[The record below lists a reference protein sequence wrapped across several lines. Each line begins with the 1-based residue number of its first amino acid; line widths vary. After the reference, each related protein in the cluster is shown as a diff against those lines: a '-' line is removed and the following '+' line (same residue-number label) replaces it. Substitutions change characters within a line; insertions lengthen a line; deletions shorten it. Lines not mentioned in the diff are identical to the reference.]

1 MEREWKLGEDL
12 SVQDCI
18 FDPITFEELIT
29 TIHCNI
35 RKDEIG
41 PYSICE
47 QLGEIIKLRMTDAF
61 DLLKINAEEIMRLA
75 KGE

>member
-12 SVQDCI
+12 AVQDNI
-18 FDPITFEELIT
+18 LDGITFEELIT

-47 QLGEIIKLRMTDAF
+47 QLGEIIKLRITDAF
-61 DLLKINAEEIMRLA
+61 ELLKINAEDIIRLA

>member
-12 SVQDCI
+12 IVQDNI
-18 FDPITFEELIT
+18 LDGITFEELIT

-47 QLGEIIKLRMTDAF
+47 QLGEIIKLRITDAF
-61 DLLKINAEEIMRLA
+61 ELLKINAEDIIRLA

>member
-12 SVQDCI
+12 VVQDNI
-18 FDPITFEELIT
+18 LDGITFEELIT

-47 QLGEIIKLRMTDAF
+47 QLGEIIKLRITDAF
-61 DLLKINAEEIMRLA
+61 ELLKINPEDIIRLA

>member
-12 SVQDCI
+12 VVQDNI
-18 FDPITFEELIT
+18 LDGITFEELIT

-47 QLGEIIKLRMTDAF
+47 QLGEIIKLRITDAF
-61 DLLKINAEEIMRLA
+61 ELLKINAEDIIRLA